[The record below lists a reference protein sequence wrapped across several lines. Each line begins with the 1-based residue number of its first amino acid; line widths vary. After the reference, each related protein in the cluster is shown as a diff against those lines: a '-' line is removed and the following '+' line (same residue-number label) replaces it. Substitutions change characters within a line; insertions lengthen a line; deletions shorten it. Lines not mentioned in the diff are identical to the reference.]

1 VHELAAHGAAVV
13 YACSSEPESDFAGLV
28 DEANAQYANTKVIG
42 YPFQQADEEGTLALI
57 DDVLNAWGR

>member
-1 VHELAAHGAAVV
+1 VV
-13 YACSSEPESDFAGLV
+13 YACTSEPESDFAGLI
-28 DEANAQYANTKVIG
+28 DEVNAKYASTKVIS